1 MINLILL
8 LWAITSDSF
17 VTMMEKGAGLSK
29 IKLKE
34 SITYSLIFSFIA
46 FVTVSIGYYLGISLI
61 GGLEKLHQFNTILVL
76 FIISGWIFFNVY
88 RKKDYVEHHDNSFNY
103 KKCFRYAFLTCIDV
117 FVFGELLYV
126 MGYSYIDVASL
137 TALVTFIQ
145 SFIALYV
152 GYYFDAA
159 FQRIIGVSA
168 GLIYFII
175 ANVYLYKF
183 IMMW

>member
-117 FVFGELLYV
+117 FVFGELQYV

-152 GYYFDAA
+152 GYYFGAA